1 MTIDYSKLKG
11 RITEK
16 FDTQQKFAEALGISE
31 RVLSDK
37 LNNKTFWKQ
46 VEIDKSLNLLEINS
60 EDIGVYFFNKKVQ
73 IKWPFI
79 ERNQNGKENDS

>member
-73 IKWPFI
+73 MK
-79 ERNQNGKENDS
+79 